1 MDNKLK
7 IIEIQEKIKLQKIK
21 LYLKLIRV
29 KHYIKNLL
37 IFLPLIF
44 SMKFYSID
52 NVIKTFINFMLFSF
66 ICSIVYIINDI
77 NDKDKDRQHSK
88 KCNRPIASGKVTIKE
103 AYGLIVFLI
112 TLIIFTSIVIKN
124 NIYTYSILLIYLV
137 LNICYSKFLKNIP
150 IVDIICLVIGFVL
163 RVIYGAF
170 IINVEVS
177 NWLYLTIIS
186 LSFYLA
192 LGKRRNE
199 LQFGTNTREVLKFYN
214 RDFLDKNMY
223 MFLSLM
229 IVFYS
234 MWSVDSYNIIK
245 FGNNLI
251 YTIPI
256 LLVIVMK
263 YSLNIEGNLEGD
275 PVEVLLSDNVLIIL
289 IIIYIIIMG
298 LIVVI

>member
-1 MDNKLK
+1 M
-7 IIEIQEKIKLQKIK
+7 QKIK
-21 LYLKLIRV
+21 LYLKLMRI

-44 SMKFYSID
+44 SMQFYNID
-52 NVIKTFINFMLFSF
+52 NVIKTFISFIIFSF
-66 ICSIVYIINDI
+66 ECSIVYIINDI
-77 NDKDKDRQHSK
+77 SDKEKDKKHPT

-103 AYGLIVFLI
+103 ACGLISLLI
-112 TLIIFTSIVIKN
+112 ILIIVTSTLIKAD
-124 NIYTYSILLIYLV
+124 IYIYAILLFYLV
-137 LNICYSKFLKNIP
+137 LNIFYSEFLKNIP

-163 RVIYGAF
+163 RIIFGAS

-186 LSFYLA
+186 FSFYLA

-199 LQFGTNTREVLKFYN
+199 LQSGPNAREVLKFYN
-214 RDFLDKNMY
+214 KDFLDKNMY

-234 MWSVDSYNIIK
+234 MWCVDSSNIIK

-251 YTIPI
+251 FTVPI
-256 LLVIVMK
+256 LMLIAMK
-263 YSLNIEGNLEGD
+263 YSLNIEGNSDGD
-275 PVEVLLSDNVLIIL
+275 PVEVLLSDKTLVLLVLIYIVIIGL
-289 IIIYIIIMG
+289 IIII
-298 LIVVI
+298 

>member
-1 MDNKLK
+1 M
-7 IIEIQEKIKLQKIK
+7 QKIK

-44 SMKFYSID
+44 SMQFYIID
-52 NVIKTFINFMLFSF
+52 NVVKTFINFMIFSF
-66 ICSIVYIINDI
+66 VCSIVYIINDI
-77 NDKDKDRQHSK
+77 HDKDKDRQHSK

-112 TLIIFTSIVIKN
+112 TLIIFTSILIKN
-124 NIYTYSILLIYLV
+124 NIYIYSIVLFYLV

-163 RVIYGAF
+163 RVIYGAL

-199 LQFGTNTREVLKFYN
+199 LQSGTNTREVLKFYN

-234 MWSVDSYNIIK
+234 MWCVDSSNIIK

-251 YTIPI
+251 LTVPI
-256 LLVIVMK
+256 LLLIAMK
-263 YSLNIEGNLEGD
+263 YSLNIEGNIEGD
-275 PVEVLLSDNVLIIL
+275 PVEVLLSDKVLIIL

-298 LIVVI
+298 LIVII